1 MGSIYRARDAQ
12 TGELVALKVL
22 HEQMAIHAER
32 FEREALALRSLDH
45 PGIVRYVTHGALPS
59 GATYVA
65 MEWVEGETL
74 SARLRRGPLA
84 VAEVVR
90 LGQRLADALGHAHA
104 RGIVHR
110 DVKPSNVLLED
121 GDVDRPRLVDFGVA
135 WAPSWQT
142 LTRAGFLIGTPGYLA
157 PEQARTGDPIDGRTD
172 LFALGCV
179 LYHALVRRPAF
190 RGENLAA
197 VLAKTLFEEPPP
209 PAELVA
215 ELPRALDAL
224 VMRLLAK
231 DRDARPADAAEVA
244 AELRRI
250 EGRLDARPS
259 NIPAPPSLTRRERRI
274 ASVIVVGAPADDSRT
289 LTLDTIPGQT
299 PLPTLE
305 PIRAAAAPF
314 GGRVERLADGTLAV
328 TLEGRMATDQAAQA
342 ARCALALRSV
352 LPEAPI
358 ALATGHALAGARAPV
373 GEAIDRAV
381 LALGGAPHV
390 MPAVAVDDV
399 TAGLLDAR
407 FQVEASAGPMALRA
421 ERGTDGARRL
431 LGRPSPFVGREREV
445 GTLLGLWD
453 ECASEPAARVA
464 LVTGLPGMGK
474 SRLRHELVG
483 AIRSRDA
490 AARVWMARGDP
501 MTQGSPHGLVAQL
514 VRAEAGVAEGEGL
527 EAARRKLRA
536 RVRRH
541 VADADAP
548 RITEFLGELAGVPFP
563 DEESVRLRAARR
575 DKQLVADQ
583 VGRAFEDL
591 LLAEADA
598 GPVVIVLEDLHW
610 GDAPSIRL
618 VTSALRE
625 CRDKPLF
632 VLALARPE
640 VQQTFPSLFA
650 SRPLTTLALAELGRR
665 ASERL
670 VRASLGANTSETLVS
685 RLVAQADGNAFYL
698 EELIRAAA
706 DGKGDAPPTV
716 LAMVQARL
724 ERLDDDARAAL
735 RAASVFGE
743 SFWRG
748 GVAALIGLGAEA
760 TDHALR
766 VLEQEELVVGRAQS
780 RVAGDTELAFRHA
793 FVRDAAYSM
802 LTPDD
807 RELGHRLAAGWLEGV
822 GERDA
827 RVLADHFERGGN
839 RGRAAA
845 LFAAAAERSLA
856 AHDHTG
862 ALDCAERGLSCGAAG
877 EARGVLLASAAEA
890 HNWRGEYALGIARAR
905 EAISLLP
912 EASTRWYRGMA
923 ELGVSLSRS
932 GERDAIAELCDEL
945 MRPPPGAEVVLDAIT
960 AVARI
965 APNALRLGLAGRVK
979 AIAAWIDRLAPEGV
993 RDPHVAGHVLHMQGT
1008 RAFFSGDPEGAAGAA
1023 LAAGE
1028 QFLLAGDLRSG
1039 TIQRFNVSASYL
1051 EIGLGDEGRPLLEE
1065 AMRDAA
1071 RLDMGHT
1078 VRLAQ
1083 FNVTV
1088 MHTRGGRLAEARA
1101 AGRALAEECRKSDA
1115 KHFGAMA
1122 LGYLGYVELLDG
1134 HLDEAEACAREA
1146 LVALDGTPLVVAPL
1160 AVLAQ
1165 ASLERGRVDEA
1176 RAHASRAMEVIRA
1189 SPDAIEEGEML
1200 PRMFA
1205 RATWIEARERSGDH
1219 AGATAAAGEAAE
1231 LLRARAGRLKEPRH
1245 RRAFEA
1251 IREHARVLALVR
1263 RLSP

>member
-352 LPEAPI
+352 PARSAHRAGDRTRPRRRP
-358 ALATGHALAGARAPV
+358 GPGRRGDRQGGARARRRPPRHA
-373 GEAIDRAV
+373 GRRRGRRDRRV
-381 LALGGAPHV
+381 
-390 MPAVAVDDV
+390 
-399 TAGLLDAR
+399 
-407 FQVEASAGPMALRA
+407 
-421 ERGTDGARRL
+421 ARRAL
-431 LGRPSPFVGREREV
+431 PGRSERRTPAWPSARSAAPTARAGCSAAPAPSSGASRAEV

-453 ECASEPAARVA
+453 ECASRARRA
-464 LVTGLPGMGK
+464 RSPWSRACPGWA
-474 SRLRHELVG
+474 SRACATSWWAP

-514 VRAEAGVAEGEGL
+514 VRARGRRRAVQGL
-527 EAARRKLRA
+527 EAARRNCARA
-536 RVRRH
+536 CGDTWRTPTPRASPSFWEARRR
-541 VADADAP
+541 ALP
-548 RITEFLGELAGVPFP
+548 RRGERA
-563 DEESVRLRAARR
+563 AARR
-575 DKQLVADQ
+575 PPRQAARRRRP
-583 VGRAFEDL
+583 G
-591 LLAEADA
+591 
-598 GPVVIVLEDLHW
+598 GP
-610 GDAPSIRL
+610 RL
-618 VTSALRE
+618 RG
-625 CRDKPLF
+625 PP
-632 VLALARPE
+632 ARGG
-640 VQQTFPSLFA
+640 
-650 SRPLTTLALAELGRR
+650 GRR
-665 ASERL
+665 
-670 VRASLGANTSETLVS
+670 
-685 RLVAQADGNAFYL
+685 
-698 EELIRAAA
+698 
-706 DGKGDAPPTV
+706 P
-716 LAMVQARL
+716 
-724 ERLDDDARAAL
+724 
-735 RAASVFGE
+735 
-743 SFWRG
+743 
-748 GVAALIGLGAEA
+748 
-760 TDHALR
+760 
-766 VLEQEELVVGRAQS
+766 
-780 RVAGDTELAFRHA
+780 
-793 FVRDAAYSM
+793 VRD
-802 LTPDD
+802 
-807 RELGHRLAAGWLEGV
+807 
-822 GERDA
+822 
-827 RVLADHFERGGN
+827 
-839 RGRAAA
+839 
-845 LFAAAAERSLA
+845 
-856 AHDHTG
+856 
-862 ALDCAERGLSCGAAG
+862 
-877 EARGVLLASAAEA
+877 
-890 HNWRGEYALGIARAR
+890 
-905 EAISLLP
+905 
-912 EASTRWYRGMA
+912 
-923 ELGVSLSRS
+923 
-932 GERDAIAELCDEL
+932 
-945 MRPPPGAEVVLDAIT
+945 
-960 AVARI
+960 
-965 APNALRLGLAGRVK
+965 
-979 AIAAWIDRLAPEGV
+979 
-993 RDPHVAGHVLHMQGT
+993 
-1008 RAFFSGDPEGAAGAA
+1008 
-1023 LAAGE
+1023 
-1028 QFLLAGDLRSG
+1028 
-1039 TIQRFNVSASYL
+1039 
-1051 EIGLGDEGRPLLEE
+1051 
-1065 AMRDAA
+1065 
-1071 RLDMGHT
+1071 
-1078 VRLAQ
+1078 
-1083 FNVTV
+1083 
-1088 MHTRGGRLAEARA
+1088 
-1101 AGRALAEECRKSDA
+1101 
-1115 KHFGAMA
+1115 
-1122 LGYLGYVELLDG
+1122 
-1134 HLDEAEACAREA
+1134 
-1146 LVALDGTPLVVAPL
+1146 
-1160 AVLAQ
+1160 
-1165 ASLERGRVDEA
+1165 
-1176 RAHASRAMEVIRA
+1176 
-1189 SPDAIEEGEML
+1189 
-1200 PRMFA
+1200 
-1205 RATWIEARERSGDH
+1205 
-1219 AGATAAAGEAAE
+1219 
-1231 LLRARAGRLKEPRH
+1231 RAGGSGP
-1245 RRAFEA
+1245 
-1251 IREHARVLALVR
+1251 
-1263 RLSP
+1263 